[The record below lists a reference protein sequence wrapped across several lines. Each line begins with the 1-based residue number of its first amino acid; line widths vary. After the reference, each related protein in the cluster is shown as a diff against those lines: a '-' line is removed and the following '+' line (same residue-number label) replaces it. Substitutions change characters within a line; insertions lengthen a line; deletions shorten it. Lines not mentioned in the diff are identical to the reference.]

1 MSSTLGPARWKEN
14 CHEHTYI
21 HTYMMQILNVI
32 DLYEVTLPFKYL
44 HSEVLDTQLKL
55 LSDIVD
61 PEFG

>member
-1 MSSTLGPARWKEN
+1 
-14 CHEHTYI
+14 
-21 HTYMMQILNVI
+21 MMQILNVI

-61 PEFG
+61 PEFGWKNIRIASNFNFWLLWNHSL